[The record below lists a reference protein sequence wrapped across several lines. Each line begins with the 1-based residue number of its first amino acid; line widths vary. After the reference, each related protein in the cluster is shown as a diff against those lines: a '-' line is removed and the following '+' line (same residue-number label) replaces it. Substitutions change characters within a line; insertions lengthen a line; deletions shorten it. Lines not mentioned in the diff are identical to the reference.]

1 MSTQLVEPHY
11 ERIENEPSEEN
22 KENKT
27 KPLVLRAAPGLQL
40 LRGGLSFFL
49 FILISFDTSQSIA
62 LNPAASG
69 TEEGGELPQG
79 TTGSS
84 VIRQLGNP
92 ERFGAFRG

>member
-1 MSTQLVEPHY
+1 MSPA
-11 ERIENEPSEEN
+11 R
-22 KENKT
+22 KT
-27 KPLVLRAAPGLQL
+27 RKTKLKPLVLRAAPGLQL

-49 FILISFDTSQSIA
+49 FILISFGSSQSIA
-62 LNPAASG
+62 PNPAASG